1 MSPYQIVID
10 TNVMVA
16 GLRSKRGASYKL
28 LTMLNDER
36 WQVNVSIT
44 LIFEYEE
51 VLKRERAALGLSLTD
66 IDEFIDGICTIA
78 NKRSIFYLWR
88 PTASDP
94 DDDFLVDLAVE
105 SQSDFIITFNKKDC
119 EKPRKLVLYYCRRK
133 NSCKKSEKSNDN
145 PERKNS

>member
-1 MSPYQIVID
+1 MNPYQIVID

-28 LTMLNDER
+28 LTMLKDER

-51 VLKRERAALGLSLTD
+51 VLKRERASLGLSLTD
-66 IDEFIDGICTIA
+66 IDEFLDGICAIA

-105 SQSDFIITFNKKDC
+105 SQSDFIITFNKKDLREV
-119 EKPRKLVLYYCRRK
+119 EKFGIILLSPKEFLQK
-133 NSCKKSEKSNDN
+133 AGEIK
-145 PERKNS
+145 

>member
-1 MSPYQIVID
+1 MNPYQIVID

-28 LTMLNDER
+28 LAMLKDER

-51 VLKRERAALGLSLTD
+51 VLKRERASLGLSLTD
-66 IDEFIDGICTIA
+66 IDELLDGICAIA

-105 SQSDFIITFNKKDC
+105 SQSDFIITFNKKDLREA
-119 EKPRKLVLYYCRRK
+119 EKFGIILLSPKEFLQKVGEIK
-133 NSCKKSEKSNDN
+133 
-145 PERKNS
+145 

>member
-1 MSPYQIVID
+1 MNPYQIVID

-28 LTMLNDER
+28 LAMIKDER

-51 VLKRERAALGLSLTD
+51 VLKRERTSLGLSLTD
-66 IDEFIDGICTIA
+66 IDELLDGICAIA

-94 DDDFLVDLAVE
+94 DDDFLVDLAVV
-105 SQSDFIITFNKKDC
+105 SQSDFI
-119 EKPRKLVLYYCRRK
+119 
-133 NSCKKSEKSNDN
+133 
-145 PERKNS
+145 